1 MQYPYDMTNR
11 YNAGMYDPNA
21 YVNYMQAQQ
30 RLNQLQPQIPQ
41 PMQTPI
47 QNEKFFKTLPVTSF
61 DEAKAAMI
69 SFDGSLNIYV
79 DTQHGKIYTKQLTNN
94 GLAELKV
101 YTLSNETESAGQNA
115 PVEYVTKSDYN
126 ALLEK
131 VDALQEKFNALGGRK
146 NESNGNNANIQPNK
160 KQS

>member
-11 YNAGMYDPNA
+11 YNAGMYDTNA
-21 YVNYMQAQQ
+21 YINYMQAQQ
-30 RLNQLQPQIPQ
+30 RINQLQPQIPQ

-47 QNEKFFKTLPVTSF
+47 QNDKFFKTLPVTSF

-79 DTQHGKIYTKQLTNN
+79 DTQHDRIYTKQLTNN

-101 YTLSNETESAGQNA
+101 YTLSKESELKEGV
-115 PVEYVTKSDYN
+115 VEYVTKGDYN
-126 ALLEK
+126 ALLERVNK
-131 VDALQEKFNALGGRK
+131 LQEKLNTLGGK
-146 NESNGNNANIQPNK
+146 HNESNGNNANIQPTK

>member
-11 YNAGMYDPNA
+11 YNAGMYDTNA
-21 YVNYMQAQQ
+21 YINYMQAQQ
-30 RLNQLQPQIPQ
+30 RINQLQPQIPQ

-47 QNEKFFKTLPVTSF
+47 QTEKFFKTLPVTSF

-79 DTQHGKIYTKQLTNN
+79 DTQHDRIYTKQLTNN

-101 YTLSNETESAGQNA
+101 YTLSKENEPKENV
-115 PVEYVTKSDYN
+115 VEYVTKGDYN
-126 ALLEK
+126 ALLERVNK
-131 VDALQEKFNALGGRK
+131 LQEKLNTLGGK
-146 NESNGNNANIQPNK
+146 HNESNGNNANIQSAK

>member
-11 YNAGMYDPNA
+11 YNAGMYDTNA
-21 YVNYMQAQQ
+21 YINYMQAQQ
-30 RLNQLQPQIPQ
+30 RMNQLQPQIPQ

-47 QNEKFFKTLPVTSF
+47 QTEKFFKTLPVTSF

-79 DTQHGKIYTKQLTNN
+79 DTQHDRIYTKQLTNN

-101 YTLSNETESAGQNA
+101 YTLSKEDKPSENI
-115 PVEYVTKSDYN
+115 VEYVTKVDYDK
-126 ALLEK
+126 LLEK
-131 VDALQEKFNALGGRK
+131 VNKLQERFNALGGK
-146 NESNGNNANIQPNK
+146 HNEPNGNNANVQSVK
-160 KQS
+160 K

>member
-11 YNAGMYDPNA
+11 YNAGMYDTNA
-21 YVNYMQAQQ
+21 YINYMQAQQ
-30 RLNQLQPQIPQ
+30 RMNQLQPQIPQ

-47 QNEKFFKTLPVTSF
+47 QTEKFFKTLPVTSF

-79 DTQHGKIYTKQLTNN
+79 DTQHDRIYTKQLTNN

-101 YTLSNETESAGQNA
+101 YTLSKENEPKENV
-115 PVEYVTKSDYN
+115 VEYVTKGDYN
-126 ALLEK
+126 ALLERVNK
-131 VDALQEKFNALGGRK
+131 LQEKLNTIGGK
-146 NESNGNNANIQPNK
+146 HNESNGNNANIQSTK

>member
-1 MQYPYDMTNR
+1 MQYPYNG
-11 YNAGMYDPNA
+11 YNTGVCDPSI
-21 YVNYMQAQQ
+21 YYMQAQQ
-30 RLNQLQPQIPQ
+30 RINQLQPQIPQ

-47 QNEKFFKTLPVTSF
+47 QNDKFFKTLPVTSF

-79 DTQHGKIYTKQLTNN
+79 DTQHDRIYTKQLTNN

-101 YTLSNETESAGQNA
+101 YTLSKESEPKEGV
-115 PVEYVTKSDYN
+115 VEYVTKGDYN
-126 ALLEK
+126 ALLERVNK
-131 VDALQEKFNALGGRK
+131 LQEKLNTLGGK
-146 NESNGNNANIQPNK
+146 HNESNGNNANIQPTK

>member
-11 YNAGMYDPNA
+11 YNAGMYDTNA
-21 YVNYMQAQQ
+21 YINYMQAQQ
-30 RLNQLQPQIPQ
+30 RINQLQPQIPQ

-47 QNEKFFKTLPVTSF
+47 QTEKFFKTLPVTSF

-79 DTQHGKIYTKQLTNN
+79 DTQHDRIYTKQLTNN

-101 YTLSNETESAGQNA
+101 YTLSKESEPKENV
-115 PVEYVTKSDYN
+115 VEYVTKGDYN
-126 ALLEK
+126 ALLERVNK
-131 VDALQEKFNALGGRK
+131 LQERFNALGGK
-146 NESNGNNANIQPNK
+146 HNEPNGNNANVQSVK
-160 KQS
+160 K

>member
-11 YNAGMYDPNA
+11 YNAGMYDTNA
-21 YVNYMQAQQ
+21 YINYMQAQQ
-30 RLNQLQPQIPQ
+30 RMNQLQPQIPQ

-47 QNEKFFKTLPVTSF
+47 QSEKFFKTLPVTSF

-79 DTQHGKIYTKQLTNN
+79 DTQHDRIYTKQLTNN

-101 YTLSNETESAGQNA
+101 YTLSKESEPKENV
-115 PVEYVTKSDYN
+115 VEYVTKGDYN
-126 ALLEK
+126 ALLERVNK
-131 VDALQEKFNALGGRK
+131 LQEKLNTLGGK
-146 NESNGNNANIQPNK
+146 HNEPNGNNANVQSVK
-160 KQS
+160 K

>member
-11 YNAGMYDPNA
+11 YNAGMYDTNA
-21 YVNYMQAQQ
+21 YINYMQAQQ
-30 RLNQLQPQIPQ
+30 RMNQLQPQIPQ

-47 QNEKFFKTLPVTSF
+47 QSEKFFKTLPVTSF

-79 DTQHGKIYTKQLTNN
+79 DTQHDRIYTKQLTNN

-101 YTLSNETESAGQNA
+101 YTLSEENEPKENV
-115 PVEYVTKSDYN
+115 VEYVTKGDYN
-126 ALLEK
+126 ALLERVNK
-131 VDALQEKFNALGGRK
+131 LQEKLNTLGGK
-146 NESNGNNANIQPNK
+146 HNESNGNNANIQSTK

>member
-11 YNAGMYDPNA
+11 YNAGMYDTNA
-21 YVNYMQAQQ
+21 YINYMQAQQ
-30 RLNQLQPQIPQ
+30 RMNQLQPQIPQ

-47 QNEKFFKTLPVTSF
+47 QTEKFFKTLPVTSF

-79 DTQHGKIYTKQLTNN
+79 DTQHDRIYTKQLTNH

-101 YTLSNETESAGQNA
+101 YTLSKESEPKENV
-115 PVEYVTKSDYN
+115 VEYVTKGDYN
-126 ALLEK
+126 ALLERVNK
-131 VDALQEKFNALGGRK
+131 LQEKLNTLGGK
-146 NESNGNNANIQPNK
+146 HNESNGNNASIQPTK

>member
-11 YNAGMYDPNA
+11 YNAGMYDTNA
-21 YVNYMQAQQ
+21 YINYMQAQQ
-30 RLNQLQPQIPQ
+30 RINQLQPQIPQ

-47 QNEKFFKTLPVTSF
+47 QSEKFFKTLPVTSF

-79 DTQHGKIYTKQLTNN
+79 DTQHDRIYTKQLTNN

-101 YTLSNETESAGQNA
+101 YTLSKEDKPSENI
-115 PVEYVTKSDYN
+115 VEYVTKVDYDK
-126 ALLEK
+126 LLEK
-131 VDALQEKFNALGGRK
+131 VNKLQERFNALGGK
-146 NESNGNNANIQPNK
+146 HNEPNGNNANVQSVK
-160 KQS
+160 K

>member
-11 YNAGMYDPNA
+11 YNAGMYDSNA
-21 YVNYMQAQQ
+21 YKNYMQPQQ
-30 RLNQLQPQIPQ
+30 RINHLQPQIPQ

-47 QNEKFFKTLPVTSF
+47 QSEKFFKTLPVTRF

-79 DTQHGKIYTKQLTNN
+79 DTQHDRIYTKQLTNN

-101 YTLSNETESAGQNA
+101 
-115 PVEYVTKSDYN
+115 
-126 ALLEK
+126 
-131 VDALQEKFNALGGRK
+131 
-146 NESNGNNANIQPNK
+146 
-160 KQS
+160 

>member
-11 YNAGMYDPNA
+11 YNAGMYDTNA
-21 YVNYMQAQQ
+21 YINYMQAQQ
-30 RLNQLQPQIPQ
+30 RMNQLQPQIPQ

-47 QNEKFFKTLPVTSF
+47 QSEKFFKTLPVTSF

-79 DTQHGKIYTKQLTNN
+79 DTQHDRIYTKQLTNN

-101 YTLSNETESAGQNA
+101 YTLSKESEPKENV
-115 PVEYVTKSDYN
+115 VEYVTKGDYN
-126 ALLEK
+126 ALLERVNK
-131 VDALQEKFNALGGRK
+131 LQEKLNTLGGK
-146 NESNGNNANIQPNK
+146 HNEPNGNNANIQPTK

>member
-1 MQYPYDMTNR
+1 MQYPYDMTGR

-101 YTLSNETESAGQNA
+101 YTLSKEDKPSENI
-115 PVEYVTKSDYN
+115 VEYVTKVDYDK
-126 ALLEK
+126 LLEK
-131 VDALQEKFNALGGRK
+131 VNKLQERFNALGGK
-146 NESNGNNANIQPNK
+146 HNEPNGNNANVQSVK
-160 KQS
+160 K

>member
-11 YNAGMYDPNA
+11 YNAGMYDTNA
-21 YVNYMQAQQ
+21 YINYMQAQQ
-30 RLNQLQPQIPQ
+30 RMNQLQPQIPQ

-47 QNEKFFKTLPVTSF
+47 QSEKFFKTLPVTSF

-79 DTQHGKIYTKQLTNN
+79 DTQHDRIYTKQLTNN

-101 YTLSNETESAGQNA
+101 YTLSKENEPKENV
-115 PVEYVTKSDYN
+115 VEYVTKGDYN
-126 ALLEK
+126 ALLERVNK
-131 VDALQEKFNALGGRK
+131 LQEKLNTLGGK
-146 NESNGNNANIQPNK
+146 HNESNGNNANVQSVK
-160 KQS
+160 K

>member
-11 YNAGMYDPNA
+11 YNAGMYDTNA
-21 YVNYMQAQQ
+21 YINYMQAQQ
-30 RLNQLQPQIPQ
+30 RMNQLQPQIPQ

-47 QNEKFFKTLPVTSF
+47 QTEKFFKTLPVTSF

-79 DTQHGKIYTKQLTNN
+79 DTQHDRIYTKQLTNN

-101 YTLSNETESAGQNA
+101 YTLSKENEPKENV
-115 PVEYVTKSDYN
+115 VEYVTKGDYN
-126 ALLEK
+126 ALLERVNK
-131 VDALQEKFNALGGRK
+131 LQEKLNTLGGK
-146 NESNGNNANIQPNK
+146 HNESNGNNANIQSAK

>member
-11 YNAGMYDPNA
+11 YNAGMYDTNA
-21 YVNYMQAQQ
+21 YINYMQAQQ
-30 RLNQLQPQIPQ
+30 RMNQLQPQIPQ

-47 QNEKFFKTLPVTSF
+47 QTEKFFKTLPVTSF

-79 DTQHGKIYTKQLTNN
+79 DTQHDRIYTKQLTNN

-101 YTLSNETESAGQNA
+101 YTLSKENEPKENV
-115 PVEYVTKSDYN
+115 VEYVTKGDYN
-126 ALLEK
+126 ALLERVNK
-131 VDALQEKFNALGGRK
+131 LQEKLNTLGGK
-146 NESNGNNANIQPNK
+146 HNESNRNNANIQPTK

>member
-11 YNAGMYDPNA
+11 YNAGMYDTNA
-21 YVNYMQAQQ
+21 YINYMQAQQ
-30 RLNQLQPQIPQ
+30 RMNQLQPQIPQ

-47 QNEKFFKTLPVTSF
+47 QTEKFFKTLPVTSF

-79 DTQHGKIYTKQLTNN
+79 DTQHDRIYTKQLTNN

-101 YTLSNETESAGQNA
+101 YTLSKEDKPSENI
-115 PVEYVTKSDYN
+115 VEYVTKVDYDK
-126 ALLEK
+126 LLEK
-131 VDALQEKFNALGGRK
+131 VNKLQERFNALGGK
-146 NESNGNNANIQPNK
+146 HNEPNGNNANIQPTK

>member
-11 YNAGMYDPNA
+11 YNAGMYDTNA
-21 YVNYMQAQQ
+21 YINYMQAQQ
-30 RLNQLQPQIPQ
+30 RMNQLQPQIPQ

-47 QNEKFFKTLPVTSF
+47 QSEKFFKTLPVTSF

-79 DTQHGKIYTKQLTNN
+79 DTQHDRIYTKQLTNN

-101 YTLSNETESAGQNA
+101 YTLSKENEPKENV
-115 PVEYVTKSDYN
+115 VEYVTKADYDK
-126 ALLEK
+126 LLEK
-131 VDALQEKFNALGGRK
+131 VNKLQERFNALGGK
-146 NESNGNNANIQPNK
+146 HNEPNGNNANIQSAK

>member
-11 YNAGMYDPNA
+11 YNAGMYDTNA
-21 YVNYMQAQQ
+21 YINYMQAQQ
-30 RLNQLQPQIPQ
+30 RINQLQPQIPQ

-47 QNEKFFKTLPVTSF
+47 QNDKFFKTLPVTSF
-61 DEAKAAMI
+61 DEAKADMI

-79 DTQHGKIYTKQLTNN
+79 DTQHDRIYTKQLTNN

-101 YTLSNETESAGQNA
+101 YTLSKESEPKENV
-115 PVEYVTKSDYN
+115 VEYVTKGDYN
-126 ALLEK
+126 ALLERVNK
-131 VDALQEKFNALGGRK
+131 LQEKLNTLGGK
-146 NESNGNNANIQPNK
+146 HNESNGNNANIQSAK

>member
-11 YNAGMYDPNA
+11 YNAGMYDTNA
-21 YVNYMQAQQ
+21 YINYMQAQQ
-30 RLNQLQPQIPQ
+30 RMNQLQPQIPQ

-47 QNEKFFKTLPVTSF
+47 QTEKFFKTLPVTSF

-79 DTQHGKIYTKQLTNN
+79 DTQHDRIYTKQLTNN

-101 YTLSNETESAGQNA
+101 YTLSKENGPKENV
-115 PVEYVTKSDYN
+115 VEYVTKGDYN
-126 ALLEK
+126 ALLERVNK
-131 VDALQEKFNALGGRK
+131 LQEKLNTLGGK
-146 NESNGNNANIQPNK
+146 HNESNGNNANIQPTK

>member
-11 YNAGMYDPNA
+11 YNAGMYDSNA
-21 YVNYMQAQQ
+21 YINYMQAQQ
-30 RLNQLQPQIPQ
+30 RMNQLQPQIPQ

-47 QNEKFFKTLPVTSF
+47 QTEKFFKTLPVTSF

-79 DTQHGKIYTKQLTNN
+79 DTQHDRIYTKQLTNN

-101 YTLSNETESAGQNA
+101 YTLSKENEPKENV
-115 PVEYVTKSDYN
+115 VEYVTKGDYN
-126 ALLEK
+126 ALLERVNK
-131 VDALQEKFNALGGRK
+131 LQEKLNTLGGK
-146 NESNGNNANIQPNK
+146 HNESNGNNANIQSAK

>member
-11 YNAGMYDPNA
+11 YNAGMYDTNA
-21 YVNYMQAQQ
+21 YINYMQAQQ
-30 RLNQLQPQIPQ
+30 RINQLQPQIPQ

-47 QNEKFFKTLPVTSF
+47 QTEKFFKTLPVTSF

-79 DTQHGKIYTKQLTNN
+79 DTQHDRIYTKQLTNN

-101 YTLSNETESAGQNA
+101 YTLSKEDKPSENI
-115 PVEYVTKSDYN
+115 VEYVTKVDYDK
-126 ALLEK
+126 LLEK
-131 VDALQEKFNALGGRK
+131 VNKLQERFNALGGK
-146 NESNGNNANIQPNK
+146 HNEPNGNNANIQPTK
-160 KQS
+160 K

>member
-11 YNAGMYDPNA
+11 YNAGMYDTNA
-21 YVNYMQAQQ
+21 YINYMQAQQ
-30 RLNQLQPQIPQ
+30 RMNQLQPQIPQ

-47 QNEKFFKTLPVTSF
+47 QSEKFFKTLPVTSF

-79 DTQHGKIYTKQLTNN
+79 DTQHDRIYTKQLTNN

-101 YTLSNETESAGQNA
+101 YTLSKENEPKENV
-115 PVEYVTKSDYN
+115 VEYVTKSDYN
-126 ALLEK
+126 ALLERVNK
-131 VDALQEKFNALGGRK
+131 LQEKLNTLGGK
-146 NESNGNNANIQPNK
+146 HNEPNGNNANVQSVK
-160 KQS
+160 K

>member
-11 YNAGMYDPNA
+11 YNAGMYDTNA
-21 YVNYMQAQQ
+21 YINYMQAQQ
-30 RLNQLQPQIPQ
+30 RMNQLQPQIPQ

-47 QNEKFFKTLPVTSF
+47 QTEKFFKTLPVTSF

-79 DTQHGKIYTKQLTNN
+79 DTQHDRIYTKQLTNN

-101 YTLSNETESAGQNA
+101 YTLSKENEPKENV
-115 PVEYVTKSDYN
+115 VEYVTKGDYN
-126 ALLEK
+126 ALLERVNK
-131 VDALQEKFNALGGRK
+131 LQEKLNTLGGK
-146 NESNGNNANIQPNK
+146 HNESNGNNANIQSTK

>member
-11 YNAGMYDPNA
+11 YNAGMYDTNA
-21 YVNYMQAQQ
+21 YINYMQAQQ
-30 RLNQLQPQIPQ
+30 RMNQLQPQIPQ

-47 QNEKFFKTLPVTSF
+47 QTEKFFKTLPVTSF

-79 DTQHGKIYTKQLTNN
+79 DTQHDRIYTKQLTNN

-101 YTLSNETESAGQNA
+101 YTLSKENEPKENV
-115 PVEYVTKSDYN
+115 VEYVTKSDYN
-126 ALLEK
+126 ALLERVNK
-131 VDALQEKFNALGGRK
+131 LQEKLNTLGGK
-146 NESNGNNANIQPNK
+146 HNESNGNNANIQPTK

>member
-11 YNAGMYDPNA
+11 YNAGMYDTNA
-21 YVNYMQAQQ
+21 YINYMQAQQ
-30 RLNQLQPQIPQ
+30 RMNQLQPQIPQ

-47 QNEKFFKTLPVTSF
+47 QTEKFFKTLPVTSF

-79 DTQHGKIYTKQLTNN
+79 DTQHDRIYTKQLTNN

-101 YTLSNETESAGQNA
+101 YTLSKEDKPSENI
-115 PVEYVTKSDYN
+115 VEYVTKVDYDK
-126 ALLEK
+126 LLEK
-131 VDALQEKFNALGGRK
+131 VNKIQERFNALGGK
-146 NESNGNNANIQPNK
+146 HNEPNGNNANVQSVK
-160 KQS
+160 K

>member
-11 YNAGMYDPNA
+11 YNAGMYDTNA
-21 YVNYMQAQQ
+21 YINYMQAQQ
-30 RLNQLQPQIPQ
+30 RMNQLQPQIPQ

-47 QNEKFFKTLPVTSF
+47 QTEKFFKTLPVTSF

-79 DTQHGKIYTKQLTNN
+79 DTQHDRIYTKQLTNN

-101 YTLSNETESAGQNA
+101 YTLSKESE
-115 PVEYVTKSDYN
+115 PKESVVEYVTKGDYN

-131 VDALQEKFNALGGRK
+131 VNKLQEKLNTLGGK
-146 NESNGNNANIQPNK
+146 HNEPNGNNANIQSAK

>member
-11 YNAGMYDPNA
+11 YNAGMYDTNA
-21 YVNYMQAQQ
+21 YINYMQAQQ
-30 RLNQLQPQIPQ
+30 RMNQLQPQIPQ

-47 QNEKFFKTLPVTSF
+47 QSEKFFKTLPVTSF

-79 DTQHGKIYTKQLTNN
+79 DTQHDRIYTKQLTNN

-101 YTLSNETESAGQNA
+101 YTLSKEDKPSENI
-115 PVEYVTKSDYN
+115 VEYVTKVDYDK
-126 ALLEK
+126 LLEK
-131 VDALQEKFNALGGRK
+131 VNKLQERFNALGGK
-146 NESNGNNANIQPNK
+146 HNEPNGNNANVQSVK
-160 KQS
+160 K

>member
-11 YNAGMYDPNA
+11 YNAGMYDTNA
-21 YVNYMQAQQ
+21 YINYMQAQQ
-30 RLNQLQPQIPQ
+30 RMNQLQPQIPQ

-47 QNEKFFKTLPVTSF
+47 QTEKFFKTLPVTSF

-79 DTQHGKIYTKQLTNN
+79 DTQHDRIYTKQLTNN

-101 YTLSNETESAGQNA
+101 YTLSKENEPKETV
-115 PVEYVTKSDYN
+115 VEYVTKGDYN
-126 ALLEK
+126 ALLERVNK
-131 VDALQEKFNALGGRK
+131 LQEKLNTLGGK
-146 NESNGNNANIQPNK
+146 HNESNGNNANIQSTK

>member
-11 YNAGMYDPNA
+11 YNAGMYDTNA
-21 YVNYMQAQQ
+21 YINYMQAQQ
-30 RLNQLQPQIPQ
+30 RMNQLQPQIPQ

-47 QNEKFFKTLPVTSF
+47 QTEKFFKTLPVTSF

-79 DTQHGKIYTKQLTNN
+79 DTQHDRIYTKQLTNN

-101 YTLSNETESAGQNA
+101 YTLSKESEPKENV
-115 PVEYVTKSDYN
+115 VEYVTKGDYN
-126 ALLEK
+126 ALLERVNK
-131 VDALQEKFNALGGRK
+131 LQEKLNTLGGK
-146 NESNGNNANIQPNK
+146 HNEPNGNNANVQSVK
-160 KQS
+160 K

>member
-11 YNAGMYDPNA
+11 YNAGMYDTNA
-21 YVNYMQAQQ
+21 YINYMQAQQ
-30 RLNQLQPQIPQ
+30 RMNQLQPQIPQ

-47 QNEKFFKTLPVTSF
+47 QSEKFFKTLPVTSF

-79 DTQHGKIYTKQLTNN
+79 DTQHDRIYTKQLTNN

-101 YTLSNETESAGQNA
+101 YTLSKESE
-115 PVEYVTKSDYN
+115 PKESVVEYVTKGDYN
-126 ALLEK
+126 ALLERVNK
-131 VDALQEKFNALGGRK
+131 LQEKLNTLGGK
-146 NESNGNNANIQPNK
+146 HNEPNGNNANIQSAK

>member
-79 DTQHGKIYTKQLTNN
+79 DTQHDRIYTKQLTNN

-101 YTLSNETESAGQNA
+101 YTLSKESE
-115 PVEYVTKSDYN
+115 PKESVVEYVTKGDYN
-126 ALLEK
+126 ALLERVNK
-131 VDALQEKFNALGGRK
+131 LQEKLNTLGGK
-146 NESNGNNANIQPNK
+146 HNESNGNNANIQPTK